1 MSAHND
7 AAFLRMFLLVL
18 GALVVFTVLILI
30 AASTITN
37 SVEEA
42 QGDDPRV
49 RAAVAERIRPIGAV
63 NVTAPASSAAVAPSA
78 AAATTPA
85 SEAAPAPPAEQPTAA
100 AVTPVVAP
108 ASTPGAGAAV
118 DLAKGESVYGM
129 ACLACHTTGAAGAP
143 KLGDKAAWAPRIA
156 QGMDV
161 LHASAIN
168 GKGAMPPKGGRV
180 DLSDADIQAAV
191 VYMVKA
197 SE

>member
-18 GALVVFTVLILI
+18 GALVVFTVLIMI
-30 AASTITN
+30 AASTITG

-42 QGDDPRV
+42 RGDDPRV
-49 RAAVAERIRPIGAV
+49 RAAVAERIRPVGSV
-63 NVTAPASSAAVAPSA
+63 N
-78 AAATTPA
+78 
-85 SEAAPAPPAEQPTAA
+85 
-100 AVTPVVAP
+100 VVAP
-108 ASTPGAGAAV
+108 AGAAPVAATAPAAAAPAKDAPLAAPVEKPMAAAETPASTTGARATV

-156 QGMDV
+156 QGMEV

-180 DLSDADIQAAV
+180 DLSDADIQSAV
-191 VYMVKA
+191 V
-197 SE
+197 

>member
-7 AAFLRMFLLVL
+7 AAFLRMFLLIL
-18 GALVVFTVLILI
+18 GSLVVFTVLILI
-30 AASTITN
+30 AASTITG

-42 QGDDPRV
+42 RGDDPRV

-63 NVTAPASSAAVAPSA
+63 NVAAPAAVAPANETPPAPSAEKPMA
-78 AAATTPA
+78 AAVVPA
-85 SEAAPAPPAEQPTAA
+85 AAPASPP
-100 AVTPVVAP
+100 
-108 ASTPGAGAAV
+108 SAGAAV

-129 ACLACHTTGAAGAP
+129 ACLACHATGAAGAP

-156 QGMDV
+156 QGMEV

-168 GKGAMPPKGGRV
+168 GKGTMPAKGGRV
-180 DLSDADIQAAV
+180 DLSDADIQSAV
-191 VYMVKA
+191 AYMVNA